1 MNDALHFEDLDHLA
15 RVAEGRVAD
24 VPEAAVSRLILAGLV
39 RRPAGIDHDAPALE
53 LTPAGLARIRS
64 SDQ

>member
-1 MNDALHFEDLDHLA
+1 MNDALHPEDLDHLA
-15 RVAEGRVAD
+15 RVAEGRSVD
-24 VPEAAVSRLILAGLV
+24 VPEAAVARLMLAGLV
-39 RRPAGIDHDAPALE
+39 RRPACAGRDAPTLE